1 LLPVLNLSGARA
13 GKQPVAPHK
22 ARTDGCPSGIPMPA
36 EPRQPGPQILSVDH
50 VQVTIPRGAEEA
62 GRAFYCGVLGLA
74 EVEKPASLRERGG
87 FWVMAGQTPVH
98 VGTEDGVDRSLTKGH
113 VAYRVN
119 DLSAWRERLQHHGV
133 AVSEPAPIPGLLRL
147 EFRDPFGNR
156 VELVQPQ
163 AR

>member
-1 LLPVLNLSGARA
+1 MPEPSPQPHPV
-13 GKQPVAPHK
+13 
-22 ARTDGCPSGIPMPA
+22 
-36 EPRQPGPQILSVDH
+36 ILSLDH
-50 VQVTIPRGAEEA
+50 VQITIPRGAEEA

-74 EVEKPASLRERGG
+74 EIERPASLRERGG

-119 DLSAWRERLQHHGV
+119 DLSAWRERLQHHRV
-133 AVSEPAPIPGLLRL
+133 AFSEPAPVPGLLRL

-156 VELVQPQ
+156 VELVQPA